1 MSRREEARD
10 VGAQTVIYRSVLGKD
25 APQRD
30 EVEREEQRHDVVG
43 DRAEDLGRADEPA
56 VDGRAAADR
65 SDDADGHA
73 DGDEDDGREDRQ
85 RERVG
90 EAGEEDLTHRASGAE
105 GEPEARRTAVDH
117 VAGVGEVA
125 AHEQSTEVLGEL
137 LPQRTVEPEVGP
149 DRRQLLRCTSSRDT
163 SPAPGPPDRRRRAG
177 MSRRGSPG

>member
-1 MSRREEARD
+1 MSPRS
-10 VGAQTVIYRSVLGKD
+10 TV
-25 APQRD
+25 
-30 EVEREEQRHDVVG
+30 
-43 DRAEDLGRADEPA
+43 
-56 VDGRAAADR
+56 AAADR

-149 DRRQLLRCTSSRDT
+149 DRRQLLFVAPRLGTHRLRRVRRTGVEEQECRDEGRQDD
-163 SPAPGPPDRRRRAG
+163 AERQADRLR
-177 MSRRGSPG
+177 MYVSTNYLPK